1 MGTNVA
7 TLASGFAVGAMEW
20 SPQATYRRRADMPK
34 VSNESGFPIAGD
46 RGALNLPTAGK
57 QTFPTSPMNQDLSH
71 PTT

>member
-1 MGTNVA
+1 
-7 TLASGFAVGAMEW
+7 
-20 SPQATYRRRADMPK
+20 MPK